1 MSETDTLS
9 YLQKECAELTEAIR
23 HTEYYDLA
31 ATRHYTYL
39 VRKRKAILRAI
50 KKIEKLERKYNK

>member
-1 MSETDTLS
+1 MSETDALS
-9 YLQKECAELTEAIR
+9 CLREACVGLAEAIR
-23 HTEYYDLA
+23 YAEESDLA
-31 ATRHYTYL
+31 CTKCYTYL